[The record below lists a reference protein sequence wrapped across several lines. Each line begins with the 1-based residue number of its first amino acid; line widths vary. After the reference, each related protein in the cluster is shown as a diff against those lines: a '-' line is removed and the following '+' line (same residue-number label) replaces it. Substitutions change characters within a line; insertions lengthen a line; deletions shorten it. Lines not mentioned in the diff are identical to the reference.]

1 MKKSHRKL
9 SPRVFNFSPIVRAKQ
24 IPVTTA
30 KSLGLENI
38 SGENKL
44 EVRND
49 GDEAHVYLSG
59 AVGGSWWDDSGI
71 TEKEVREAL
80 ATIPKGKKI
89 HAHIN
94 SEGGSVQEGLGIYN
108 AFKERSGDITAHIDG
123 YACSI
128 ASVIPLAA
136 GKVVSPDAAIWMI
149 HCASCYCGGNAD
161 DMDQTAVMLREHDEM
176 LAEILSKETGQTM
189 DKIRADMKAETWIRG
204 SQAVEYGLAD
214 ECDES
219 DCSNRLNKLPKAWLD
234 RCKNIPAN
242 IYNSLLISAPTQGA
256 AQPKQKPH
264 NNMNK
269 AIVVALLAMH
279 GILDVNG
286 KAFTENST
294 EAELEAGL
302 KKIPAKPAAAATP
315 APADNTATLNKIIR
329 DRIADKID
337 DFIAENKI
345 TKDEREIW
353 IEAALKDDTKTFN
366 ILAAKPAMSVGGA
379 AAGTDLTTGRE
390 NEAPSGLQG
399 RANHITDKL
408 KNLADSFKGEGDP
421 LVRNRKIYDAM
432 KRDWTLLI
440 QDAARRD
447 SVRNE
452 NTFSSSLTTNFL
464 ILGATTQASP
474 KFASVKMFARDTSVD
489 PYKPLATGQMK
500 FNTTAQDGSTT
511 QTNATNFESGDS
523 TVTNVAITVSQYT
536 EAFHLTNS
544 QLNSGLRME
553 DLVTAKLASLGSKI
567 SKVLAANITAANFST
582 LAPIIRGAGAFG
594 FGDLQTLWGQL
605 KKANRKNLMLDGPYL
620 AKLINTPTLFQ
631 ATPVVP
637 GASWKNFIGLDY
649 LALHTEWSAAGNN
662 IIGFGCDPQAL
673 GIIAGLPL
681 IDTPAVPGGILAQA
695 SGMIEGVDLPIA
707 VYAWFNTSTRTY
719 WVSFDLMFGANALDT
734 TIGNVIASGT
744 PS

>member
-1 MKKSHRKL
+1 MKRPANRGPEVKAWLAENNIEAPEENSIDMYEDDTRTVIEMNGAIGKSWWDNSGISARE
-9 SPRVFNFSPIVRAKQ
+9 FN
-24 IPVTTA
+24 TA
-30 KSLGLENI
+30 FNAALENEKEI
-38 SGENKL
+38 HINCNSIG
-44 EVRND
+44 
-49 GDEAHVYLSG
+49 G
-59 AVGGSWWDDSGI
+59 AVG
-71 TEKEVREAL
+71 
-80 ATIPKGKKI
+80 
-89 HAHIN
+89 
-94 SEGGSVQEGLGIYN
+94 EGLNIYDTIDQCD
-108 AFKERSGDITAHIDG
+108 RPVTVRITG
-123 YACSI
+123 YALSI
-128 ASVIPLAA
+128 SSVWPLAA
-136 GKVVSPDAAIWMI
+136 DEVISPDHAIWMT
-149 HCASCYCGGNAD
+149 HEASCDTSGNKRDKLKDAS
-161 DMDQTAVMLREHDEM
+161 MLAVHDQTISGIYA
-176 LAEILSKETGQTM
+176 KQTRKSS
-189 DKIRADMKAETWIRG
+189 DYWMKKMEAETWMDG
-204 SQAVEYGLAD
+204 KTAVNEGLASPPK
-214 ECDES
+214 ENES
-219 DCSNRLNKLPKAWLD
+219 PRAQLKSP
-234 RCKNIPAN
+234 
-242 IYNSLLISAPTQGA
+242 ISAPTQGA

-379 AAGTDLTTGRE
+379 AAGTDLTMGRE

-432 KRDWTLLI
+432 KRDWTLLM